1 MLWRHFLNE
10 AQIRRTLERNYNLEA
25 VAIEKIKNVYKI
37 STKQGV
43 YCLKVVKYGIDHFLF
58 ILGAIKHLQNNGFYS
73 TPPIIRNNNGLDYI
87 KLENSNA
94 FLTPWINARQCDYDN
109 LYEVTLATSK
119 LAEMHVK
126 SQGFLLTE
134 NMKPR
139 IGWYKWIDN
148 FITKNDEILDFK
160 RRIENKSKKSE
171 FDLLY
176 LKEMENQLEK
186 ADKAI
191 LNLSVSSYL
200 EKMESEIEKH
210 GFCHHDF
217 AHHNV
222 LIGENDNVNII
233 DFDFCILD
241 SHLHDLSSLIIR
253 VMKNGKWDIR
263 NALHIL
269 NVYNSISTVDRLD
282 IPIMAAFMEYPQEY
296 WQIGI
301 QYYWENQEW
310 EEDFFLKKLNRI
322 YEDEFDRQD
331 FLEEFSILKYK
342 G

>member
-1 MLWRHFLNE
+1 LNE
-10 AQIRRTLERNYNLEA
+10 EQIRKTIEKNYNIKVKA
-25 VAIEKIKNVYKI
+25 AEKIKNVYKI
-37 STKQGV
+37 NTAHGD
-43 YCLKVVKYGIDHFLF
+43 YCLKVIKYNIEHFLF
-58 ILGAIKHLQNNGFYS
+58 ILGAIKHLQNNGFNS
-73 TPPIIRNNNGLDYI
+73 TPIIIRNLEGMEYI
-87 KLENSNA
+87 KLENSNG
-94 FLTPWINARQCDYDN
+94 FLTPWMTARQCDYDN
-109 LYEVTLATSK
+109 VTLATSK
-119 LAEMHVK
+119 LAELHIK
-126 SQGFLLTE
+126 SQGFVLTE
-134 NMKPR
+134 NMQPR

-148 FITKNDEILDFK
+148 FITKNDDILDFK
-160 RRIENKSKKSE
+160 RRIYLKNKKSE

-176 LKEMENQLEK
+176 LKNMENVLER
-186 ADKAI
+186 ADRAI
-191 LNLSVSSYL
+191 LNLTLSSYL
-200 EKMESEIEKH
+200 EKMQSEIEKH
-210 GFCHHDF
+210 GFCHHDY

-269 NVYNSISTVDRLD
+269 NVYNLTNNVSKLD

-301 QYYWENQEW
+301 QYYLENQPW
-310 EEDFFLKKLNRI
+310 NEEFFLKRLEKI
-322 YEDEFDRQD
+322 YEDEYDRQD

>member
-1 MLWRHFLNE
+1 LNE
-10 AQIRRTLERNYNLEA
+10 EQIRSTIERNYNIN
-25 VAIEKIKNVYKI
+25 VKTTEKIKNVYKVN
-37 STKQGV
+37 TVHGD
-43 YCLKVVKYGIDHFLF
+43 YCLKVIKYGMEHFLF
-58 ILGAIKHLQNNGFYS
+58 ILGAIKHLQNNGFNS
-73 TPPIIRNNNGLDYI
+73 TPPIIRNVDGTEYI
-87 KLENSNA
+87 KLESNNA

-109 LYEVTLATSK
+109 LYDVTLATSK

-126 SQGFLLTE
+126 SQGFILKE

-160 RRIENKSKKSE
+160 RRIDNKNKKSE

-176 LKEMENQLEK
+176 LKNMENELER
-186 ADKAI
+186 ADRAI
-191 LNLSVSSYL
+191 LNLSLSSYL
-200 EKMESEIEKH
+200 EKMQSEIEKH
-210 GFCHHDF
+210 GFCHHDY

-222 LIGENDNVNII
+222 LIGENDIVNII

-269 NVYNSISTVDRLD
+269 NVYNLTNNVERLD

-301 QYYWENQEW
+301 QYYWEKQTW
-310 EEDFFLKKLNRI
+310 GEEFFLKKLEKI
-322 YEDEFDRQD
+322 YEDEWDRQD

>member
-1 MLWRHFLNE
+1 LNE
-10 AQIRRTLERNYNLEA
+10 EQIIRIIETNYNLK
-25 VAIEKIKNVYKI
+25 VKIIKKIKNVYRI
-37 STKQGV
+37 NTVHGD
-43 YCLKVVKYGIDHFLF
+43 YCLKVIKYGMEHFLF
-58 ILGAIKHLQNNGFYS
+58 ILGAIKHLQNNGFNS
-73 TPPIIRNNNGLDYI
+73 TPQIIRKLDGMEYL

-94 FLTPWINARQCDYDN
+94 FLTPWINSRQCDYDN
-109 LYEVTLATSK
+109 LYDVTLATSK
-119 LAEMHVK
+119 LAEMHIK
-126 SQGFLLTE
+126 SQGFILKE

-139 IGWYKWIDN
+139 IGWYKWVDN
-148 FITKNDEILDFK
+148 FITKNDEILDF
-160 RRIENKSKKSE
+160 RHRIDKKNKKSE

-176 LKEMENQLEK
+176 LKNMENELER

-191 LNLSVSSYL
+191 LDLSLSSYL
-200 EKMESEIEKH
+200 EKMQSEIEKH
-210 GFCHHDF
+210 GFCHHDY

-222 LIGENDNVNII
+222 LIGEKDNVNII

-269 NVYNSISTVDRLD
+269 NVYNLTNNVDKLD

-301 QYYWENQEW
+301 QYYWEKQPW
-310 EEDFFLKKLNRI
+310 GEEFFLKKLEKI

-342 G
+342 S

>member
-1 MLWRHFLNE
+1 MNE
-10 AQIRRTLERNYNLEA
+10 EQIRNTIERNYNINVLT
-25 VAIEKIKNVYKI
+25 IEKIKNVYKI
-37 STKQGV
+37 STLQGN
-43 YCLKVVKYGIDHFLF
+43 YCLKVVKYEIQHFLF
-58 ILGAIKHLQNNGFYS
+58 ILGAIKHLQNNGFNS
-73 TPPIIRNNNGLDYI
+73 IPEIISNKAGIDHI
-87 KLENSNA
+87 KLASNNA

-109 LYEVTLATSK
+109 LYDVTLATSK
-119 LAEMHVK
+119 LAEMHIK
-126 SQGFLLTE
+126 SQNFVLRK

-160 RRIENKSKKSE
+160 SRIDRKNKKSE

-176 LKEMENQLEK
+176 LKNMESELER
-186 ADKAI
+186 ADKSI
-191 LNLSVSSYL
+191 LNLSLSSYL
-200 EKMESEIEKH
+200 EKMQSEIEKH
-210 GFCHHDF
+210 GFCHHDY

-263 NALHIL
+263 NVLHIL
-269 NVYNSISTVDRLD
+269 NVYNSTNHVDRLD
-282 IPIMAAFMEYPQEY
+282 IPIMAAFMDYPQEY

-301 QYYWENQEW
+301 QYYWEKQLW
-310 EEDFFLKKLNRI
+310 GEEFFLKKLEKI
-322 YEDEFDRQD
+322 YQDEYGKQD
-331 FLEEFSILKYK
+331 FLDEFSILKYK